1 MAARR
6 LPMFPLG
13 TVLLPFAHLPL
24 HIFEPR
30 YRALVRDVLA
40 GDGEF
45 GVVLIERGQE
55 VGGGDVRF
63 GVGTVARVVQTAE
76 LPDGR
81 WLLDAVG
88 TERFRVSQW
97 LPDDPYP
104 LAMVEPMTDD
114 APASDSGAGAGVGG
128 EAAERRTAV
137 ERLLRQVLA
146 LQVELGMPAPSAVR
160 TLDEDPAVAA
170 FEAALLSPIGPMDS
184 QKVLEAPSTVAR
196 LALLETLLG
205 DAKAFLESRIA
216 DES

>member
-1 MAARR
+1 
-6 LPMFPLG
+6 MFPLG

-30 YRALVRDVLA
+30 YRALVKDVLA

-63 GVGTVARVVQTAE
+63 GVGTVAKVMQTAE

-81 WLLDAVG
+81 WLLDAIG
-88 TERFRVSQW
+88 TERFRITEW

-104 LAMVEPMTDD
+104 LAMIESFDDEP
-114 APASDSGAGAGVGG
+114 SGG
-128 EAAERRTAV
+128 EAEERRTAV

-146 LQVELGMPAPSAVR
+146 LQVELGFPAPSAVR
-160 TLDEDPAVAA
+160 TLDENPSVAA
-170 FEAALLSPIGPMDS
+170 FEAALLSPIGPMDT
-184 QKVLEAPSTVAR
+184 QKVLEAPSTAAR
-196 LALLETLLG
+196 LALLETLLTE
-205 DAKAFLESRIA
+205 AREFLSNRIA
-216 DES
+216 EA

>member
-1 MAARR
+1 
-6 LPMFPLG
+6 MFPLG

-30 YRALVRDVLA
+30 YRALVKDVLA

-88 TERFRVSQW
+88 TERFRVTEW

-104 LAMVEPMTDD
+104 QAMVEAVDD
-114 APASDSGAGAGVGG
+114 EPRDAAPGSDA
-128 EAAERRTAV
+128 ETEERRTAV

-146 LQVELGMPAPSAVR
+146 LQVELGFPAPSATR
-160 TLDEDPAVAA
+160 TLDDNPAVAA
-170 FEAALLSPIGPMDS
+170 FEAALLSPIGPMDA
-184 QKVLEAPSTVAR
+184 QRVLEAPSTAAR
-196 LALLETLLG
+196 LALLETLLS
-205 DAKAFLESRIA
+205 DARDFLTSRIA
-216 DES
+216 EA

>member
-1 MAARR
+1 
-6 LPMFPLG
+6 MFPLG

-30 YRALVRDVLA
+30 YRALVKDVLA

-63 GVGTVARVVQTAE
+63 GVGTVARIMQTAE

-88 TERFRVSQW
+88 TERFRITEW

-104 LAMVEPMTDD
+104 LAMIESFDD
-114 APASDSGAGAGVGG
+114 APSDTDA

-146 LQVELGMPAPSAVR
+146 MQVELGFPAPSAVR
-160 TLDEDPAVAA
+160 TLEENPAVAA
-170 FEAALLSPIGPMDS
+170 FEAAVLSPIGPMDT

-196 LALLETLLG
+196 LALLEALLTE
-205 DAKAFLESRIA
+205 AREFLSNRIA
-216 DES
+216 EA

>member
-1 MAARR
+1 
-6 LPMFPLG
+6 MFPLG

-30 YRALVRDVLA
+30 YRALVKDVLA

-55 VGGGDVRF
+55 VCGGDVRF
-63 GVGTVARVVQTAE
+63 GVGTVARIMQTAE

-88 TERFRVSQW
+88 TERFRVTEW

-104 LAMVEPMTDD
+104 LAMIEALNDEP
-114 APASDSGAGAGVGG
+114 SDTGT

-146 LQVELGMPAPSAVR
+146 LQVELGFPAPSAVR
-160 TLDEDPAVAA
+160 SLNENPRVAA
-170 FEAALLSPIGPMDS
+170 FEAALLSPIGPMDT
-184 QKVLEAPSTVAR
+184 QKILEAPSTVAR
-196 LALLETLLG
+196 LALLETLLTE
-205 DAKAFLESRIA
+205 AREFLSNRIA
-216 DES
+216 EV

>member
-1 MAARR
+1 
-6 LPMFPLG
+6 MFPLG

-30 YRALVRDVLA
+30 YRALVKDVLA

-63 GVGTVARVVQTAE
+63 GVGTVARVMQTAE

-88 TERFRVSQW
+88 TERFRITEW

-104 LAMVEPMTDD
+104 LAMIEALEDEP
-114 APASDSGAGAGVGG
+114 SDS

-146 LQVELGMPAPSAVR
+146 LQVELGFPAPSAVR
-160 TLDEDPAVAA
+160 TLDEDPSVAA
-170 FEAALLSPIGPMDS
+170 FEAALLSPIGPMDT
-184 QKVLEAPSTVAR
+184 QNVLEAPSTAAR
-196 LALLETLLG
+196 LALLERLLTE
-205 DAKAFLESRIA
+205 AREFLSNRIA
-216 DES
+216 EA

>member
-1 MAARR
+1 
-6 LPMFPLG
+6 MFPLG

-30 YRALVRDVLA
+30 YRALVKDVLA

-63 GVGTVARVVQTAE
+63 GVGTVARIMQTAE

-81 WLLDAVG
+81 WLLEAVG
-88 TERFRVSQW
+88 TERFRVTEW

-104 LAMVEPMTDD
+104 LAMIEALADDLVEKE
-114 APASDSGAGAGVGG
+114 S

-146 LQVELGMPAPSAVR
+146 LQVELGFPAPSAVR
-160 TLDEDPAVAA
+160 SLHENPGVAA
-170 FEAALLSPIGPMDS
+170 FEAALLSPIGPMDT
-184 QKVLEAPSTVAR
+184 QKILEAPSTVAR
-196 LALLETLLG
+196 LALLETLL
-205 DAKAFLESRIA
+205 AEAREFLANQIA
-216 DES
+216 EA

>member
-1 MAARR
+1 
-6 LPMFPLG
+6 MFPLG

-30 YRALVRDVLA
+30 YRALVKDVLA
-40 GDGEF
+40 GEGEF

-63 GVGTVARVVQTAE
+63 GVGTVARIMQTAE

-88 TERFRVSQW
+88 TERFRVTEW

-104 LAMVEPMTDD
+104 LALVEAFDDEPSDTDT
-114 APASDSGAGAGVGG
+114 

-146 LQVELGMPAPSAVR
+146 LQVELGFPAPSAVR
-160 TLDEDPAVAA
+160 SLDENPAVAA
-170 FEAALLSPIGPMDS
+170 FEAALLSPIGPMDT
-184 QKVLEAPSTVAR
+184 QKILEAPSAAAR
-196 LALLETLLG
+196 LALLETLLTE
-205 DAKAFLESRIA
+205 AREFLSNRIA
-216 DES
+216 EA

>member
-30 YRALVRDVLA
+30 YRALVKDVLA

-55 VGGGDVRF
+55 GGGGDVRF
-63 GVGTVARVVQTAE
+63 GVGTVARVTQTAE

-88 TERFRVSQW
+88 TERFRITEG
-97 LPDDPYP
+97 LRDDPYP
-104 LAMVEPMTDD
+104 LARIEAHEDEP
-114 APASDSGAGAGVGG
+114 SDTEA

-146 LQVELGMPAPSAVR
+146 LQVELGFPAPSAVR
-160 TLDEDPAVAA
+160 TLEENPAVAA
-170 FEAALLSPIGPMDS
+170 FEAAVLSPIGPMDT
-184 QKVLEAPSTVAR
+184 QKVLEAPSTAAR
-196 LALLETLLG
+196 LALLETLLTE
-205 DAKAFLESRIA
+205 ARQFLSNRIA
-216 DES
+216 EA

>member
-1 MAARR
+1 
-6 LPMFPLG
+6 MFPLG
-13 TVLLPFAHLPL
+13 TVLLPHGHLPL

-30 YRALVRDVLA
+30 YRALVKDVLA

-63 GVGTVARVVQTAE
+63 DIGTVARIVQTAE

-88 TERFRVSQW
+88 TVRFRVTEW
-97 LPDDPYP
+97 LPEDPYP
-104 LAMVEPMTDD
+104 QALVETLADEPVPVEDD
-114 APASDSGAGAGVGG
+114 GGAPA

-146 LQVELGMPAPSAVR
+146 LQVELGFPAPSAVR
-160 TLDEDPAVAA
+160 SIDEDPATAA
-170 FEAALLSPIGPMDS
+170 FEAALLSPIGPIDA
-184 QKVLEAPSTVAR
+184 QKVLEAPGTLAR
-196 LALLETLLG
+196 LALLEALLD
-205 DAKAFLESRIA
+205 DARDMLGRRIA
-216 DES
+216 EAD

>member
-1 MAARR
+1 
-6 LPMFPLG
+6 MFPLG

-30 YRALVRDVLA
+30 YRALVKDCLA

-63 GVGTVARVVQTAE
+63 GVGTVARIVQTAE

-81 WLLDAVG
+81 WLVDAVG
-88 TERFRVSQW
+88 TDRFRVADW

-104 LAMVEPMTDD
+104 QALVETLDD
-114 APASDSGAGAGVGG
+114 EPNDSGPEAA
-128 EAAERRTAV
+128 AAERRTAV

-146 LQVELGMPAPSAVR
+146 LQVELGFPAPSAVR
-160 TLDEDPAVAA
+160 SLDDDPATAA
-170 FEAALLSPIGPMDS
+170 FEAALLSPIGPMDA
-184 QKVLEAPSTVAR
+184 QKVLEAPGVVAR
-196 LALLETLLG
+196 LALMEALLG
-205 DAKAFLESRIA
+205 DARDLLSRRIA
-216 DES
+216 EA

>member
-1 MAARR
+1 
-6 LPMFPLG
+6 MFPLG

-30 YRALVRDVLA
+30 YRALVKDVLA

-63 GVGTVARVVQTAE
+63 GVGTVAKVMQTAE

-88 TERFRVSQW
+88 TERFRITEW

-104 LAMVEPMTDD
+104 LAMIEALEDEPSDD
-114 APASDSGAGAGVGG
+114 
-128 EAAERRTAV
+128 EAAQRRTAV

-146 LQVELGMPAPSAVR
+146 LQVELGFPAPSAVR
-160 TLDEDPAVAA
+160 TLDENPSVAA
-170 FEAALLSPIGPMDS
+170 FEAAVLSPIGAMDT
-184 QKVLEAPSTVAR
+184 QKVLEAPSTAAR
-196 LALLETLLG
+196 LALLETLLTE
-205 DAKAFLESRIA
+205 AREFLSNRIA
-216 DES
+216 DA

>member
-1 MAARR
+1 
-6 LPMFPLG
+6 MFPLG

-30 YRALVRDVLA
+30 YRALVKDVLA

-63 GVGTVARVVQTAE
+63 GVGTVAKIVQTAE

-88 TERFRVSQW
+88 TERFRITEW

-104 LAMVEPMTDD
+104 LAMIEPLDD
-114 APASDSGAGAGVGG
+114 ELADADT
-128 EAAERRTAV
+128 EAEARRTAV

-146 LQVELGMPAPSAVR
+146 LQVELGFPAPSAIR
-160 TLDEDPAVAA
+160 TLDEDPAVAG
-170 FEAALLSPIGPMDS
+170 FEAALLSPIGPMDT
-184 QKVLEAPSTVAR
+184 QKVLEAPSIADR
-196 LALLETLLG
+196 LALLETLLTE
-205 DAKAFLESRIA
+205 AREFLSNRIA
-216 DES
+216 EA